1 MDVGGVVVRL
11 VVAVDVR
18 GVVVRLGIGVSVAGS
33 GCLRVFVA
41 VG

>member
-11 VVAVDVR
+11 GVAVDVR

-33 GCLRVFVA
+33 GGLRVFVL

>member
-33 GCLRVFVA
+33 GGLRVFVL